1 MNYIGKV
8 VYYWANPNQQDQ
20 DQWNFPHLIYNK
32 TFNTFEE
39 ALEKVK
45 NIAKQQSIA
54 ILKAKFNKNHKLPI
68 CMYFVKIE
76 NSWEV
81 AEGKVKQGKLYDEWV
96 EEGY

>member
-20 DQWNFPHLIYNK
+20 DHWNYPHLIYNK

-54 ILKAKFNKNHKLPI
+54 ILKAKFNKYHKLPI

-81 AEGKVKQGKLYDEWV
+81 AKGKAKQGKLYDEWV